1 VGLNFALIPFYGYM
15 GPCIAFFVSETVM
28 LFIWASKLSRLGFHL
43 GLVKVVWR
51 PFVASGCIGVALYL
65 IKGVSLLWLIPATL
79 VALVIYL
86 AILLILG
93 AFSNSDLKL
102 AKEGLGFLQPF
113 LAKWSGQP
121 APSK

>member
-1 VGLNFALIPFYGYM
+1 
-15 GPCIAFFVSETVM
+15 VM
-28 LFIWASKLSRLGFHL
+28 L
-43 GLVKVVWR
+43 LV
-51 PFVASGCIGVALYL
+51 
-65 IKGVSLLWLIPATL
+65 
-79 VALVIYL
+79 
-86 AILLILG
+86 LG